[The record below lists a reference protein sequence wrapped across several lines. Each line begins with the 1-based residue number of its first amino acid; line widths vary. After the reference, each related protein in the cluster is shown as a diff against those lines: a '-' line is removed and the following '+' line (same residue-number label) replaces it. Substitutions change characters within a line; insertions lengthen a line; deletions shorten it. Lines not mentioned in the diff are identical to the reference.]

1 MWRENE
7 KGIKDEFNNLNLG
20 NQQRVYTID
29 VIGYTYNQGQM
40 WEVNEGQLSQGS
52 KIPVTEIFEVDSS
65 AVTGTQSHR

>member
-20 NQQRVYTID
+20 KQQRVYTID
-29 VIGYTYNQGQM
+29 VIGYTYNQRQM
-40 WEVNEGQLSQGS
+40 WEVNEGQLSEGS
-52 KIPVTEIFEVDSS
+52 KIPVTESFEVDSS